1 MPGRFKIYFISQK
14 DLDNDE
20 IRLLL
25 VIIFLLKLSFYP
37 VCAVMASTAS
47 RKAERVAN
55 HKLEPTDC
63 FDVKLQDW
71 IKEGRQG
78 AKSNEKL
85 ASG

>member
-1 MPGRFKIYFISQK
+1 
-14 DLDNDE
+14 
-20 IRLLL
+20 
-25 VIIFLLKLSFYP
+25 
-37 VCAVMASTAS
+37 MASTAS

-55 HKLEPTDC
+55 HELEPTDC

-78 AKSNEKL
+78 ANSNEKL